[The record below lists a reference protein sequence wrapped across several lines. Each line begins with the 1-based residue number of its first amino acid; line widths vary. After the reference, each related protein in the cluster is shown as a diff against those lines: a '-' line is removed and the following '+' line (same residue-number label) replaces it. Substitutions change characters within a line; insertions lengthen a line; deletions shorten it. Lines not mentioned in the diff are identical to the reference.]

1 MSTEVKVP
9 TLPESVSDATVAKW
23 HKKAGD
29 SVKRDENLVDLETDK
44 VVLEVPAPADGVL
57 ESIAAEEGE
66 TVNADD
72 VLGKIAEG
80 ESGDDSSDDSESE
93 SESDDDK
100 ERKKKSSN
108 GEKSEDDEKSKGKDK
123 EKEKE
128 KEKDKDKDKD
138 KDKEKPDD
146 KKESADKDGK
156 SSQKQDKKDSG
167 DGGKTSHE
175 APDGADKLAPSVRK
189 LVTEHGIDPNEIEGS
204 GRDGRI
210 TKTDVLR
217 HIGTSGETGGARPEE
232 RVKMSRLRQRVSER
246 MKEAQNTA
254 AILTSFNEVDL
265 HEVMQIRSRYKDA
278 FQKRHGVKLGLM
290 SFFVKACCEALDKHP
305 VVNASVDGDEI
316 VYHGYQ
322 DIGIAVSTDRG
333 LMVPILRNAG
343 HMGLAQIE
351 SQINE
356 YAEKA
361 RSGKIQL
368 EDLQGGTFSITNGG
382 VFGSLL
388 STPLLNPPQSAILGM
403 HTIKQRPVA
412 IDGEIV
418 VRPMMYIALSY
429 DHRIIDGKDAVQ
441 FLVAVKEALED
452 PARML
457 LGL

>member
-57 ESIAAEEGE
+57 ESIEAEEGE

-80 ESGDDSSDDSESE
+80 ESGEDSESE
-93 SESDDDK
+93 D
-100 ERKKKSSN
+100 
-108 GEKSEDDEKSKGKDK
+108 ED

-128 KEKDKDKDKD
+128 
-138 KDKEKPDD
+138 DKEKGDQEGEEGEEEKEEKEEKDD
-146 KKESADKDGK
+146 DEAEKKKEKESSEKAEKKES
-156 SSQKQDKKDSG
+156 G
-167 DGGKTSHE
+167 DGKTSHE
-175 APDGADKLAPSVRK
+175 APEGADKLAPAVRK
-189 LVTEHGIDPNEIEGS
+189 LVTEHGIDPSEIEGT
-204 GRDGRI
+204 GRSGRI
-210 TKTDVLR
+210 TKADVLR
-217 HIGTSGETGGARPEE
+217 HIGTSGEAGGARPEE

-265 HEVMQIRSRYKDA
+265 HEVVQIRNRYKDA
-278 FQKRHGVKLGLM
+278 FQKRHGVKLGFM

-305 VVNASVDGDEI
+305 VVNASVDDDEI

-333 LMVPILRNAG
+333 LMVPVLRNAG

-351 SQINE
+351 AQITE

-361 RSGKIQL
+361 RAGKIQL
-368 EDLQGGTFSITNGG
+368 DDLQGGTFSITNGG

-403 HTIKQRPVA
+403 HTIKDRPVA

>member
-1 MSTEVKVP
+1 MNTEVKVP

-57 ESIAAEEGE
+57 ESIEAEEGE

-80 ESGDDSSDDSESE
+80 DSGDDSGSGDNK
-93 SESDDDK
+93 K
-100 ERKKKSSN
+100 EKDEEEKGQDEDEGE
-108 GEKSEDDEKSKGKDK
+108 GEKE

-128 KEKDKDKDKD
+128 EDDEDEK
-138 KDKEKPDD
+138 
-146 KKESADKDGK
+146 KKESSGRKE
-156 SSQKQDKKDSG
+156 QKESG
-167 DGGKTSHE
+167 GGKTSHE
-175 APDGADKLAPSVRK
+175 APEGADKLAPAVRK
-189 LVTEHGIDPNEIEGS
+189 LVTEHGIDPNDIDGT

-210 TKTDVLR
+210 TKADALR
-217 HIGTSGETGGARPEE
+217 HIGTSGEAGGARPEE
-232 RVKMSRLRQRVSER
+232 RVKMSRLRQRISER

-265 HEVMQIRSRYKDA
+265 HEVVQIRNRYKEA
-278 FQKRHGVKLGLM
+278 FQKRHGVKLGFM

-333 LMVPILRNAG
+333 LMVPVLRNAG
-343 HMGLAQIE
+343 NMGLAQIE
-351 SQINE
+351 AQISE

-361 RSGKIQL
+361 RAGKIQL

-403 HTIKQRPVA
+403 HTIKERPVA

-429 DHRIIDGKDAVQ
+429 DHRIVDGKDAVQ